1 VDHDLGG
8 VLMARPVW
16 SGSISFGLVSVPVKA
31 YTAARDHTV
40 HFNQLERDTG
50 ARVRH
55 QNVSDQTGDEVER
68 DDIVLGYEVGG
79 GRYVT
84 FEREE
89 LDELRPTSTK
99 AIDVQDF
106 VALDDVDP
114 IYYQKTYWLGP
125 DGDAAAEPYA
135 LLLAAMEDR
144 GRVAIGS
151 VVMRNKQYL
160 AAVRPLDGA
169 LAMSTMRFA
178 DEVVDRSTIDEIPAQ
193 ADEVDAKALKLA
205 VQIVDTLSGDWDPE
219 QYHDTYVEELR
230 SIIDAKAEGEAI
242 EVDEGEEAGSA
253 KVLDLMDALRASLD
267 ASKQGATKQAPARKA
282 SATTKASPKKKS
294 SAEKAPAKKK
304 ASPKKAPAKKK
315 AAAKKRGAAKKASRS
330 TATRKSA

>member
-1 VDHDLGG
+1 
-8 VLMARPVW
+8 MARPVW

-40 HFNQLERDTG
+40 HFNQLERDSG

-68 DDIVLGYEVGG
+68 DDIVLGYEVSG

-84 FEREE
+84 FERDE
-89 LDELRPTSTK
+89 LDELRPKSTK
-99 AIDVQDF
+99 AIEVQDF
-106 VALDDVDP
+106 VALEDVDP

-125 DGDAAAEPYA
+125 DGDAASEPYA

-178 DEVVDRSTIDEIPAQ
+178 DEVVDRTTIDEIPAK
-193 ADEVDAKALKLA
+193 ADKTDSKALKLA
-205 VQIVDTLSGDWDPE
+205 VQIVDTLSSDWDPE
-219 QYHDTYVEELR
+219 QYHDTYVEELHK
-230 SIIDAKAEGEAI
+230 IIEAKADGETI
-242 EVDEGEEAGSA
+242 EVEGGDEAGGG

-267 ASKQGATKQAPARKA
+267 ASKATG
-282 SATTKASPKKKS
+282 SGSSSTTGS
-294 SAEKAPAKKK
+294 SAAKAPAKKT
-304 ASPKKAPAKKK
+304 ASKKTATKQAATKKKPAKKA
-315 AAAKKRGAAKKASRS
+315 AAAKKRPTKKVAAKK
-330 TATRKSA
+330 TATKQARRSA

>member
-1 VDHDLGG
+1 
-8 VLMARPVW
+8 MARPVW

-40 HFNQLERDTG
+40 HFNQLERETG

-68 DDIVLGYEVGG
+68 DDIVLGYEVSD

-84 FEREE
+84 FERDE
-89 LDELRPTSTK
+89 LDELRPKSTK
-99 AIDVQDF
+99 AIEVQDF
-106 VALDDVDP
+106 VALADVDP

-144 GRVAIGS
+144 GRVAIGT

-160 AAVRPLDGA
+160 TAVRPLDGA

-178 DEVVDRSTIDEIPAQ
+178 DEVVDRSTIEQIPEK
-193 ADEVDAKALKLA
+193 ADKADSKALKLA
-205 VQIVDTLSGDWDPE
+205 VQIVDSLAGDWDPE
-219 QYHDTYVEELR
+219 QYHDTYVEEVQK
-230 SIIDAKAEGEAI
+230 IIEAKAEGETIAV
-242 EVDEGEEAGSA
+242 EEGEEPSSG
-253 KVLDLMDALRASLD
+253 KVLDLMAALQASLD
-267 ASKQGATKQAPARKA
+267 KSKAGASKSSG
-282 SATTKASPKKKS
+282 STTK
-294 SAEKAPAKKK
+294 KAA
-304 ASPKKAPAKKK
+304 AKKAPAKKPAK
-315 AAAKKRGAAKKASRS
+315 KQAAKKSSAKKKAPAKKAASKKK
-330 TATRKSA
+330 ATRTSSPARKSA

>member
-1 VDHDLGG
+1 
-8 VLMARPVW
+8 MARPVW

-55 QNVSDQTGDEVER
+55 QNVSDQTGEEIDR
-68 DDIVLGYEVGG
+68 DDIVLGYEVSG

-84 FEREE
+84 FERDE
-89 LDELRPTSTK
+89 LDELRPRSTK

-106 VALDDVDP
+106 VALEDVDP

-125 DGDAAAEPYA
+125 DGDAATEPYA

-178 DEVVDRSTIDEIPAQ
+178 DEVVDRATIDEIPEQ
-193 ADEVDAKALKLA
+193 ADKADSKALKLA
-205 VQIVDTLSGDWDPE
+205 FQIVDSLAGDWDPS
-219 QYHDTYVEELR
+219 QYHDTYVEEVHK
-230 SIIDAKAEGEAI
+230 IIEAKAEGETI
-242 EVDEGEEAGSA
+242 EVDEGEDAGGA
-253 KVLDLMDALRASLD
+253 KVLDLMEALRASLD
-267 ASKQGATKQAPARKA
+267 ASKGSGGAKEAPRRKA
-282 SATTKASPKKKS
+282 AA
-294 SAEKAPAKKK
+294 
-304 ASPKKAPAKKK
+304 KKAPAKKPAARKKPAKK
-315 AAAKKRGAAKKASRS
+315 AAAKEKGPAKKAAAKRPVKKRP
-330 TATRKSA
+330 AKSSA